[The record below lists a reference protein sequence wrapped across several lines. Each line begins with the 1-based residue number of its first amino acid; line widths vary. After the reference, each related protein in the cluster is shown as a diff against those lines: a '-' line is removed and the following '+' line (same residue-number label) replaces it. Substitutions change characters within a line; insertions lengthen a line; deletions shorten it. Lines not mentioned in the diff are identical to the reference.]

1 MHRRFLAAAF
11 AAIALT
17 AAAVPVASAVP
28 PTRADWVASGSDVV
42 DWMCPFPV
50 VSGYRIDWH
59 EISFYDQDGDRV
71 RQGQHLIEQD
81 WISANGKTA
90 VSERQVINATVLFG
104 PDGGDTYIIWRVS
117 RVRFH
122 LPNGGAYTAVGA
134 GVWAYDYTTGEFKAT
149 PGVAKQGDD
158 VKILC
163 DALAP

>member
-1 MHRRFLAAAF
+1 MYRRLLVAVF

-28 PTRADWVASGSDVV
+28 PTRADSVASGSEVV
-42 DWMCPFPV
+42 DWICPFPV
-50 VSGYRIDWH
+50 VSGFKIDWH
-59 EISFYDQDGDRV
+59 EINFYNQDGDRV

-81 WISANGKTA
+81 WITANGKTA

-104 PDGGDTYIIWRVS
+104 PDGGDTYIIWRVNTE
-117 RVRFH
+117 RYR
-122 LPNGGAYTAVGA
+122 LPDGTWTTLTGA

-149 PGVAKQGDD
+149 PGVGHTEDA
-158 VKILC
+158 KILC

>member
-11 AAIALT
+11 AAVVLA
-17 AAAVPVASAVP
+17 AAAVPVASAVE
-28 PTRADWVASGSDVV
+28 PTRADRVESGSYVV

-50 VSGYRIDWH
+50 VSGYEIDWH
-59 EISFYDQDGDRV
+59 EIDFYNQDGDRV
-71 RQGQHLIEQD
+71 RQGQQLFEQD

-117 RVRFH
+117 PARYH
-122 LPNGGAYTAVGA
+122 LPGGGVYKAIGA

-149 PGVAKQGDD
+149 PGVAKQSDD
-158 VKILC
+158 AKILC

>member
-1 MHRRFLAAAF
+1 MHRRFLVAAF
-11 AAIALT
+11 AAVALT
-17 AAAVPVASAVP
+17 AAVVPTVSAVE
-28 PTRADWVASGSDVV
+28 PTRADWVASGSEVV

-50 VSGYRIDWH
+50 VTGYEWDWH
-59 EISFYDQDGDRV
+59 EINLYNQDGDRV

-81 WISANGKTA
+81 WITANGKTA

-117 RVRFH
+117 PARYR
-122 LPNGGAYTAVGA
+122 LPDGTKHTFIGA
-134 GVWAYDYTTGEFKAT
+134 GVWAYDYTTDTFKAT
-149 PGVAKQGDD
+149 PGVSHTDD